1 MGNIGSTAL
10 GRAALSRDRPTTVLF
25 AEVAGAPAART
36 LDVLGQA
43 AELSGGR
50 VLHRHATGV
59 LALFSTPDAAAAA
72 AARMHA
78 YAQAMVDAAES
89 PGVRIGFHSGPVGQR
104 NADVF
109 GDTVNL
115 ALKLADQAK
124 SGQILTSSDTAST
137 LSPALQ
143 ELVRPSGPV
152 KELVWRESL
161 ASVVA
166 ALGTTGPVRGELRL
180 TYRGKVLLRRREG
193 DLVSIGRD
201 PECDVQVDDIGVSRR
216 HCSIERRGAAF
227 TLRDHSM
234 NGTFVTIGQTEV
246 RAGELPLGKSGTIAL
261 GQPASAGGQV
271 IQYSCEFSS

>member
-1 MGNIGSTAL
+1 
-10 GRAALSRDRPTTVLF
+10 VLF

-59 LALFSTPDAAAAA
+59 LALFSTADAAAAA

-78 YAQAMVDAAES
+78 YAQAMVEAAES

-104 NADVF
+104 DSDIF

-115 ALKLADQAK
+115 ALKLAEQAK
-124 SGQILTSSDTAST
+124 SGQILTSQDTAST
-137 LSPALQ
+137 LSPQLQ
-143 ELVRPSGPV
+143 GLARPSGEAT
-152 KELVWRESL
+152 ELLWRESL
-161 ASVVA
+161 ANVVA
-166 ALGTTGPVRGELRL
+166 ACGASGAVRGELRL
-180 TYRGKVLLRRREG
+180 TCGGRLVVRRRDG
-193 DLVSIGRD
+193 DLVWIGRD
-201 PECDVQVDDIGVSRR
+201 AECDLQVDDISVSRR

-227 TLRDHSM
+227 TIRDHSM

-246 RAGELPLGKSGTIAL
+246 RVGELPLGRSGTIAL
-261 GQPASAGGQV
+261 GQPASAGGHV
-271 IQYSCEFSS
+271 VHYSCEFSN

>member
-1 MGNIGSTAL
+1 VGNIGSNAL
-10 GRAALSRDRPTTVLF
+10 GSAAPPRARPTTVLF
-25 AEVAGAPAART
+25 AEVAGGLAART

-78 YAQAMVDAAES
+78 YAQAMVDASES
-89 PGVRIGFHSGPVGQR
+89 PSVRIGFHSGPVGQR

-115 ALKLADQAK
+115 ALKLADQAQ
-124 SGQILTSSDTAST
+124 SGQILTSHDTAST

-143 ELVRPSGPV
+143 ELVRPSGQV
-152 KELVWRESL
+152 KELVWREGL
-161 ASVVA
+161 ASLVSASGA
-166 ALGTTGPVRGELRL
+166 AGAVRGELRL
-180 TYRGKVLLRRREG
+180 TYRGQVLVRRREG

-201 PECDVQVDDIGVSRR
+201 PDCDVQVDDISVSRR

-234 NGTFVTIGQTEV
+234 NGTFVTIGPTEV
-246 RAGELPLGKSGTIAL
+246 RAGELPLGSSGTIAL
-261 GQPASAGGQV
+261 GQPASAGGLV
-271 IQYSCEFSS
+271 VQYSCEFSN

>member
-1 MGNIGSTAL
+1 VGNIGSTAL
-10 GRAALSRDRPTTVLF
+10 GSAAPSRARPTTVLF
-25 AEVAGAPAART
+25 AEVTGGLAART
-36 LDVLGQA
+36 LEVLGQA

-78 YAQAMVDAAES
+78 YAQAMVDAAEI

-115 ALKLADQAK
+115 ALELADQAK
-124 SGQILTSSDTAST
+124 SGQILTSHDTAST

-143 ELVRPSGPV
+143 ELVRPSGQV

-161 ASVVA
+161 ASVVSACA
-166 ALGTTGPVRGELRL
+166 AAGAVRGELRL
-180 TYRGKVLLRRREG
+180 AYRGQVLVRRREG
-193 DLVSIGRD
+193 DVVSIGRD
-201 PECDVQVDDIGVSRR
+201 PDCDVQVEDISVSRR

-234 NGTFVTIGQTEV
+234 NGTFVTIGPTEV
-246 RAGELPLGKSGTIAL
+246 RAGELPLGSSGTIAL
-261 GQPASAGGQV
+261 GQPASAGGLV
-271 IQYSCEFSS
+271 VQYSCEFSS